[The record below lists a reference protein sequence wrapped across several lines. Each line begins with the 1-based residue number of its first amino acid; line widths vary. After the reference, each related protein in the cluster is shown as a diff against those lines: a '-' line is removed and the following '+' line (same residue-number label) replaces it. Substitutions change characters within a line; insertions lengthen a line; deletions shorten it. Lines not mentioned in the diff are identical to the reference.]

1 MTIITTNL
9 AELQTTNVDMKCQ
22 TDVKLCCFVY
32 KGNFFAVRFSFL
44 LEGFWRKRETNP
56 IAADGGEDVEVAR
69 VDEVENDGVYG
80 FLALLEPVGNSV
92 LSLLGGCE

>member
-1 MTIITTNL
+1 MTIITTNQ

-22 TDVKLCCFVY
+22 TNVKLCCFVY
-32 KGNFFAVRFSFL
+32 KDNFFALRFSFL
-44 LEGFWRKRETNP
+44 VEGLWRIRETNP

-92 LSLLGGCE
+92 LSLLGG